1 MIIDHIKTKT
11 ILYYVQEWYKGKWVK
26 TSGKY
31 DDLED
36 ARLSLLDIVNRYPEA
51 ELRTVEET
59 VVTITEIKVIK

>member
-1 MIIDHIKTKT
+1 MTTNHTKT

-36 ARLSLLDIVNRYPEA
+36 ARLSLLYIVKHYPGVK
-51 ELRTVEET
+51 LRTVEET
-59 VVTITEIKVIK
+59 VVTTTEIKVIL